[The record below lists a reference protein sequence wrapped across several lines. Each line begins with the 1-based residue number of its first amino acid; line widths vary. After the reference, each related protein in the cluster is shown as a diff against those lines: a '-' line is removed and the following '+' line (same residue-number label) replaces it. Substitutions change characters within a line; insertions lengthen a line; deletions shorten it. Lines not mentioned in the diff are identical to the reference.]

1 MRTGKKPSRAAGSRK
16 RYVRKRPAQDR
27 WPIQRVL
34 KRRGQRDGL
43 PPSPRQRPGPITTG
57 RSCCA
62 KVVEQHLLKTND
74 SAYGS
79 RPALGRRCGGNFK
92 HTSALSRRAAPE
104 AVPICFAPEGVGN
117 ADAQCTR
124 SLVCK
129 VRVAH
134 ELETARHRKHPAF
147 PHANGFNGLL
157 RALPGER
164 ALLPPSFAGKPATLV
179 PASGHQDHAPSPS
192 AKRLSKKPLDGF
204 GTSPPKL

>member
-1 MRTGKKPSRAAGSRK
+1 MRTGTKPSRAAGSRK

-34 KRRGQRDGL
+34 KRRRQRDGL
-43 PPSPRQRPGPITTG
+43 PPSPITTG

-62 KVVEQHLLKTND
+62 KVVEQHLSKTSD

-79 RPALGRRCGGNFK
+79 PPAPGRRCGGNFK
-92 HTSALSRRAAPE
+92 HKSALSRRASPE
-104 AVPICFAPEGVGN
+104 AVPICFSPEGVRN

-129 VRVAH
+129 VRARVSNREAP
-134 ELETARHRKHPAF
+134 ETPGAF

-157 RALPGER
+157 RALPGDR
-164 ALLPPSFAGKPATLV
+164 ALLPPPLAGKPATWM
-179 PASGHQDHAPSPS
+179 PASGHQDHTPSPS

-204 GTSPPKL
+204 GISPPKL

>member
-1 MRTGKKPSRAAGSRK
+1 MRTCTKPARAAGSRK

-34 KRRGQRDGL
+34 KRRRQRDGL
-43 PPSPRQRPGPITTG
+43 PPSPMTTG

-62 KVVEQHLLKTND
+62 KVVEQHLSKTND
-74 SAYGS
+74 SAY
-79 RPALGRRCGGNFK
+79 RFPPALGRRCGGNFK
-92 HTSALSRRAAPE
+92 HKSALSRRAAPE
-104 AVPICFAPEGVGN
+104 AVPICFSPEGVRS

-147 PHANGFNGLL
+147 PYANGFNGLL
-157 RALPGER
+157 RALPGDR
-164 ALLPPSFAGKPATLV
+164 ALLPPPFAGKPTTWM
-179 PASGHQDHAPSPS
+179 PASGHQDHTPSPS
-192 AKRLSKKPLDGF
+192 AKRLSKRPLDGF
-204 GTSPPKL
+204 GISPPKL